1 MWSIIQTPIHL
12 SLMPKFIY
20 LITSCKPIMGGD
32 HNMLLN
38 PRDLEFC
45 GDAICELWSNFETV
59 GPSFSQLG
67 EKKLHLF
74 SFLSSVNKDFQSRKY
89 NFPKS

>member
-1 MWSIIQTPIHL
+1 
-12 SLMPKFIY
+12 
-20 LITSCKPIMGGD
+20 
-32 HNMLLN
+32 MLLN

-45 GDAICELWSNFETV
+45 GDAICELWWNFETV
-59 GPSFSQLG
+59 PPTRTVFSQLG